1 MKRIKK
7 YIYLLAT
14 GAVIMTANSCSNKL
28 KETPYTVNTVA
39 MFQNAQG
46 IQLALNGVY
55 SGMRYIYGPE
65 GANIIGDAG
74 TDMWWGNA
82 GGAAGAYQ
90 ISAYTFDYTDGSI
103 LTLWN
108 RTFNGINMCNGII
121 KWAPGIAGI
130 DTANVI
136 GQARFLRALSY
147 LNLVSQF
154 GAIPV
159 DLGSGDYA
167 FNQSSFAGFNRLP
180 LADILTKDWKLIISD
195 LTYAAQNL
203 PNTRI
208 TTGSNAAFT
217 LYKAAAYGLLAK
229 AYIFKGYS
237 ANAEATD
244 WQNAYNAAMQVINNQ
259 ATYGCSLLKNYAD
272 VTAPAINTI
281 TGQGG
286 NYNPEILFAIERIP
300 GDLPSNEESVYN
312 GLAATS
318 GGKDVNASND
328 YNMSYDA
335 TPAPVASSSGKPC
348 ATRTPLYGRPLRVIC
363 PTDFLYNTLFAD
375 KTNDSRYD
383 GTFNSV
389 YLCTVQTTSNYQ
401 SGSSFSGNFTYNI
414 GDTAIVV
421 ARNITEYNTLVAAQL
436 KSAKPYRVISPA
448 EMPGIS
454 GTYPGAAGAAQPV
467 LMPSMM
473 KYWDPARPNAN
484 EGGGRPYPVLKLSEV
499 YLLAAEAAM
508 QLGNNPEAVNK
519 VNVLRTRAAFRSTLS
534 ATDVT
539 TRTNAMLAA
548 TPATI
553 TLDFILDEHG
563 RELAGEANR
572 WVDLAM
578 RKQLVNRVKLYNPPA
593 VAKIQDYMMLRPI
606 PKSQLDNLTV
616 ANPAQYQNP
625 QW

>member
-1 MKRIKK
+1 MKRIQK
-7 YIYLLAT
+7 YIYLLAAGIVLLT
-14 GAVIMTANSCSNKL
+14 VNSCSNKL
-28 KETPYTVNTVA
+28 KETPYTVNTVV

-46 IQLALNGVY
+46 IQLALNAVY
-55 SGMRYIYGPE
+55 SGLRYIYGPE

-82 GGAAGAYQ
+82 GGSAGAYQ

-108 RTFNGINMCNGII
+108 RTFNNINMCNGILT
-121 KWAPGIAGI
+121 WAPKIAGI
-130 DTANVI
+130 DTANI
-136 GQARFLRALSY
+136 LGQAHFLRALNY
-147 LNLVSQF
+147 FDLVSQF

-180 LADILTKDWKLIISD
+180 TADILTKDWKLIISD

-203 PNTRI
+203 PAQRP
-208 TTGSNAAFT
+208 AAAYK
-217 LYKAAAYGLLAK
+217 LSKAAAYALLAK

-237 ANAEATD
+237 ANAESTD

-259 ATYGCSLLKNYAD
+259 STLGCSLLTNYAD
-272 VTAPAINTI
+272 VTAPAKNTV

-286 NYNPEILFAIERIP
+286 DYNPEILFAIERIP
-300 GDLPSNEESVYN
+300 GDLPDNEESVFN
-312 GLAATS
+312 GLAATA

-335 TPAPVASSSGKPC
+335 TPAPVSSSSGKPC
-348 ATRTPLYGRPLRVIC
+348 ATRTALYGRPLRVIC
-363 PTDFLYNTLFAD
+363 PTNYLYNTLFAD

-401 SGSSFSGNFTYNI
+401 AGSSYSGSFTYNI

-421 ARNITEYNTLVAAQL
+421 SHNSTEYNTLVAAQL
-436 KSAKPYRVISPA
+436 KSVKPYRVISST

-454 GTYPGAAGAAQPV
+454 GTYPGPAGAAQPV

-484 EGGGRPYPVLKLSEV
+484 EGGGRPYPVIKLSEV

-508 QLGNNPEAVNK
+508 QMGNNPEAVNK
-519 VNVLRTRAAFRSTLS
+519 INVLRARAAFRSNLS
-534 ATDVT
+534 ATDVA
-539 TRTNAMLAA
+539 TRTTAILAA

-593 VAKIQDYMMLRPI
+593 APQIQDYMNLRPI
-606 PKSQLDNLTV
+606 PKSQLDNMTV
-616 ANPAQYQNP
+616 PNTAQYQNP
-625 QW
+625 GWN

>member
-1 MKRIKK
+1 MKRVK
-7 YIYLLAT
+7 IYLYLLLAGSVLLT
-14 GAVIMTANSCSNKL
+14 ENSCSKKL
-28 KETPYTVNTVA
+28 NEHPYTVNTVA

-46 IQLALNGVY
+46 IQLGLNSVF
-55 SGMRYIYGPE
+55 SGLRYIYGPE
-65 GANIIGDAG
+65 GANIAGDAG

-82 GGAAGAYQ
+82 GGSAGAYQ
-90 ISAYTFDYTDGSI
+90 MSAYTFDYSDGSI

-108 RTFNGINMCNGII
+108 RTFSNINMCNGII
-121 KWAPGIAGI
+121 TWAPGISGI
-130 DTANVI
+130 DTANI
-136 GQARFLRALSY
+136 LGQAHFLRALTY
-147 LNLVSQF
+147 LTLVSHF
-154 GAIPV
+154 GAIPT

-167 FNQSSFAGFNRLP
+167 FNMLPFTGFNRLP
-180 LADILTKDWKLIISD
+180 TADVLTKDWKLIISD
-195 LTYAAQNL
+195 LTYATQNL
-203 PNTRI
+203 PTTRPA
-208 TTGSNAAFT
+208 GAFN
-217 LYKAAAYGLLAK
+217 LSKAAAYGLLAK

-244 WQNAYNAAMQVINNQ
+244 WQNAYNAATQVINNQ
-259 ATYGCSLLKNYAD
+259 STYGCSLLTNFAD
-272 VTAPAINTI
+272 VTAPAKNTV
-281 TGQGG
+281 TNQGG
-286 NYNPEILFAIERIP
+286 DYNPEILFAIERIP
-300 GDLPSNEESVYN
+300 GDLPSNEESVFN

-335 TPAPVASSSGKPC
+335 TPAPVSSSSGKPC
-348 ATRTPLYGRPLRVIC
+348 ATRTPLYGRPLRVIL

-421 ARNITEYNTLVAAQL
+421 AHSLAEYTTLVAAQL

-448 EMPGIS
+448 EMPGIN
-454 GTYPGAAGAAQPV
+454 GTYPGSGGAAQPV
-467 LMPSMM
+467 LAPSMK

-508 QLGNNPEAVNK
+508 KLGNNADAVTQI
-519 VNVLRTRAAFRSTLS
+519 NVLRARAAYRSNLS
-534 ATDVT
+534 ATDVA
-539 TRTNAMLAA
+539 TRQAAVLAA

-553 TLDFILDEHG
+553 TLDYILDEHG

-572 WVDLAM
+572 WVDLAV

-593 VAKIQDYMMLRPI
+593 LPKIQDFMMLRPI
-606 PKSQLDNLTV
+606 PQSQLNSVTV
-616 ANPAQYQNP
+616 PNPSDYQNP
-625 QW
+625 GWTN